1 MLQLFGFFALMG
13 LGIFIVW
20 NVVIPALFV
29 MLALIVGGIASIFR
43 GNR

>member
-1 MLQLFGFFALMG
+1 MFQLFGFFALMG

-20 NVVIPALFV
+20 NVVIPTLFWLFV
-29 MLALIVGGIASIFR
+29 LIVSGIASIFR